1 MAKHFRKR
9 LNDFECLIGS
19 IVSIRA
25 AAAAEILASAGYDW
39 LFIDGE
45 HGEIQLDDIT
55 DILRAVQPATPCLV
69 RVPSASESNIK
80 QVLDLGADGI
90 IVPQVNN
97 AEQAAQI
104 VQWARYAPEGQRGV
118 GLARA
123 HAYGMNFSNYMESA
137 NERVAV
143 VVQVEHRNAVE
154 NIEAIVEVP
163 GIDAIQL
170 GPYDLSAS
178 YGKMGQLDDPEIVS
192 AIDRVIS
199 ISLKAGIPVG
209 HFGISA
215 NAIQPYAE
223 KGCTLIVAGTDTLFM
238 GTAARKMLE
247 NFR

>member
-9 LNDFECLIGS
+9 LNDFESLIGS

-55 DILRAVQPATPCLV
+55 DILRAVQPDTPCLV

-215 NAIQPYAE
+215 NAIQPYTE